1 MSTTDLVADA
11 RAIAPWIVDLRR
23 RIHRRPELIYQE
35 RETSR
40 LVRDTLDQLGI
51 GYRAPI
57 AETGVL
63 ATLGQGDG
71 PCVALRA
78 DMDALPIQE
87 QSGLDF
93 ASEIDGVMHACGHDC
108 HVAML
113 LGAARLLKARES
125 ELRGPVKLLFQPAEE
140 GGAGGRRMCDEGALQ
155 DPPVARIFGLHMW
168 PLAPSG
174 SISGRAGVF
183 LAAAS
188 AVEIEIRGQGGHAAM
203 PHLNRDPVLTAA
215 KLVVELQTLISREL
229 DPLQPGVISITS
241 IHGGEAFNVT
251 PETVRLKGTLRALSM
266 DNLRWLQRRLREM
279 AEQVAQANRCQAE
292 LRVVGEDYPP
302 TVNDAASWALAREL
316 GAELLGGASQVLE
329 SPPIMG
335 GEDFAFY
342 TEQIPGC
349 FVGLGTFNPELGA
362 VHSVHHPCFRVDE
375 AVLPLGSALHVA
387 FVLAGQAAVATH
399 LGLPGG

>member
-1 MSTTDLVADA
+1 MSTNDLIAEA
-11 RAIAPWIVDLRR
+11 QAIAPWITDLRR
-23 RIHRRPELIYQE
+23 RIHRRPELMYQE

-63 ATLGQGDG
+63 ATLGQGEG
-71 PCVALRA
+71 PCIALRA

-108 HVAML
+108 HTAML
-113 LGAARLLKARES
+113 LGAARLLKAREA

-168 PLAPSG
+168 PMAPSG
-174 SISGRAGVF
+174 SISGRAGAF

-203 PHLNRDPVLTAA
+203 PHLNRDPVLAAA
-215 KLVVELQTLISREL
+215 KLVVEIQTLISREL
-229 DPLQPGVISITS
+229 DPLQPGVISITT

-251 PETVRLKGTLRALSM
+251 PESVRLTGTLRALTM
-266 DNLRWLQRRLREM
+266 DTLRWLQQRLREM

-292 LRVVGEDYPP
+292 LRIVGEDYPP
-302 TVNDAASWALAREL
+302 TVNDAACWAMAREL
-316 GAELLGGASQVLE
+316 GAAMLGEAPRVLE

-342 TEQIPGC
+342 TERIPGC
-349 FVGLGTFNPELGA
+349 FVGLGTYNPELGA
-362 VHSVHHPCFRVDE
+362 VHSVHHPRFRVDE
-375 AVLPLGSALHVA
+375 SVLPLGSALHVA
-387 FVLAGQAAVATH
+387 FVLASQAAAE
-399 LGLPGG
+399 